1 MLKTLFLAA
10 TAALALFLGSACT
23 TTPKGPE
30 QTVYAAHG
38 NYAAGL
44 AIALQYKA
52 LPTCGPTVP
61 PLCKDPKTLKELQDS
76 DDKAFEALTTAQ
88 RVVRAG
94 PGPKADAAATNA
106 QKAIAEFRTKTSS
119 VKVK

>member
-1 MLKTLFLAA
+1 MLKRLILAA
-10 TAALALFLGSACT
+10 TAALALSFGAACT

-44 AIALQYKA
+44 SIALQYKA

-61 PLCKDPKTLKELQDS
+61 PLCKDPKTLKEMQDA

-94 PGPKADAAATNA
+94 PGPQADQAATNA
-106 QKAIAEFRTKTSS
+106 QKAIAEFRKQTSA